1 LLTADL
7 VHVRRRGDRLLVV
20 PLGEPER
27 LRARELAGMAIS
39 LIKAHVGLARGALL
53 EAWNQIP
60 VAPSEIRLARGLWKL
75 ALDACEFDEGN
86 TLDPAA
92 LRRELFLRAA
102 SLRQGEVH
110 AFDRDSLL
118 REAAEARQV
127 TVEAI
132 EEALYADL
140 PAAHVLREARLPSPD
155 GLVAHYDVS
164 QHQAVLLRAVR
175 VHASVFCADA
185 AGYRDLFRKLKFHR
199 LLYTIAKLERGAG
212 YVIDV
217 DGPFSLFE
225 QTTKYGLRLAL
236 ALPALMACAQ
246 WDVTA
251 ELRWG
256 KDRRPLRYHA
266 RGGEKCLP
274 DAATVEKALPDDSA
288 ALLTDLRRLDSPWLV
303 SPSETILDVPGIGV
317 CVPDLQF
324 VHRETGQ
331 RVYLELLGFWSRAAV
346 WKRVEMVERGLGQPI
361 VFAVSK
367 HLRVSEEVL
376 PDEVPAS
383 LYVYARAL
391 SASAI
396 LERVEKL
403 AIQARPRE

>member
-20 PLGEPER
+20 PLSEQD
-27 LRARELAGMAIS
+27 RARACELAAAAIS
-39 LIKAHVGLARGALL
+39 LVKAHLGLPRGALL

-60 VAPSEIRLARGLWKL
+60 VAPSENRLARGLWKL
-75 ALDACEFDEGN
+75 ALDACEFDESASV
-86 TLDPAA
+86 DPVV

-102 SLRQGEVH
+102 SLRQGGAH
-110 AFDRDSLL
+110 RFDRDFVL
-118 REAAEARQV
+118 REIAEARQ
-127 TVEAI
+127 TTTDAI

-140 PAAHVLREARLPSPD
+140 PSAHLLREARLPSPEV
-155 GLVAHYDVS
+155 LVANYDLS
-164 QHQAVLLRAVR
+164 QHQGVLLRAVR
-175 VHASVFCADA
+175 VHARVFCADP
-185 AGYRDLFRKLKFHR
+185 AGYRFLFRRLKFHR
-199 LLYTIAKLERGAG
+199 LLYTISKLDRGAG
-212 YVIDV
+212 YAIDI
-217 DGPFSLFE
+217 DGPYSLFE

-246 WDVTA
+246 WDITA

-266 RGGEKCLP
+266 RGAEQGREHSRSSATESTLP
-274 DAATVEKALPDDSA
+274 DEAD
-288 ALLTDLRRLDSPWLV
+288 ALLAELRAKASPWQA
-303 SPSETILDVPGIGV
+303 SQSDAILDVPGIGV
-317 CVPDLQF
+317 CIPDLQF

-331 RVYLELLGFWSRAAV
+331 RVYFELLGFWSRAAV
-346 WKRVEMVERGLGQPI
+346 WKRVEMVEGGLSEPI

-367 HLRVSEEVL
+367 HLRVSEEAL

-391 SASAI
+391 STTAI
-396 LERVEKL
+396 LEKVEQV
-403 AIQARPRE
+403 AARAR